1 MAEKLIDI
9 ENVIKKKN
17 PRLVKA
23 LPRFILKYLKKK
35 LHEEDINSFIS
46 EHGNKLNF
54 DFAEAILT
62 EFGVHI
68 NVVGTENIPMKGGF
82 FIAANHPLGGLDGI
96 AMIHAV
102 GKVRRDI
109 KLLVN
114 DILLNLNNLKQLFVP
129 VNKVGRNSPEITEQI
144 DKAYAS
150 DEALI
155 VFPAGLV
162 SRKQSSGVM
171 DLEWKKS
178 FISRSRRH
186 RKPIIPVFIE
196 GKNSG
201 FFYNFARLRK
211 KIGIKAN
218 IEMFFLVDEMY
229 KQKNKTIT
237 LIFGEPVPFE
247 TFTKDYNDAFWAE
260 QMKRH
265 VYEIGKAGKPVPF
278 VLKKN

>member
-9 ENVIKKKN
+9 ENVISKKN
-17 PRLVKA
+17 PKLLKA
-23 LPRFILKYLKKK
+23 LPSFILKYLKKK
-35 LHEEDINSFIS
+35 LHEDDINRFIA

-68 NVVGTENIPMKGGF
+68 NVVGIENIPVKGGF
-82 FIAANHPLGGLDGI
+82 IIAANHPLGGLDGI
-96 AMIHAV
+96 AMIHAL
-102 GKVRRDI
+102 GKVRKDI

-114 DILLNLNNLKQLFVP
+114 DILLNLNNLKALFVP
-129 VNKVGRNSPEITEQI
+129 VNKVGRNSPEITDQI
-144 DKAYAS
+144 EKSYAS
-150 DEALI
+150 DQALI

-162 SRKQSSGVM
+162 SRKQSVGIM

-178 FISRSRRH
+178 FINRARRH
-186 RKPIIPVFIE
+186 HKPIIPVFIQ
-196 GKNSG
+196 GNNSG

-211 KIGIKAN
+211 NIGIKAN

-247 TFTKDYNDAFWAE
+247 TFTKENNDAFWA
-260 QMKRH
+260 QKLKNH
-265 VYEIGKAGKPVPF
+265 VYEMGKAGKSIPF
-278 VLKKN
+278 VK